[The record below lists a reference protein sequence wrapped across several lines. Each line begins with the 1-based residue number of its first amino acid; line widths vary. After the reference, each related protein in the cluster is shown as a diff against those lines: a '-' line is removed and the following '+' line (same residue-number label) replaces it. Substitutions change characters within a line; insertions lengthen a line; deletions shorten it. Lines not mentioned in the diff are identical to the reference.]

1 MNRLCAGR
9 TCKSLLVVR
18 FPRGKTA
25 EPIKRGIDMAKISQS
40 DRILQFIKENG
51 SITRLQAANEIG
63 AFELSARIVELE
75 RKGYRFLKEPI
86 KAKNRYGE
94 TVRFTRYSLFGE

>member
-1 MNRLCAGR
+1 
-9 TCKSLLVVR
+9 
-18 FPRGKTA
+18 
-25 EPIKRGIDMAKISQS
+25 MARISQS

-75 RKGYRFLKEPI
+75 RDGYMFIKEPI
-86 KAKNRYGE
+86 KVKNRYGD
-94 TVRFTRYSLFGE
+94 TVRIVRYSLFGD